1 MREIHLRGAVRV
13 FLAVFLLFISAVSTR
28 AEEPSDKYR
37 LKYLFSL
44 DAKTTGYK
52 LRGIIGMYV
61 DETARELYILDGG
74 NRRVVIT
81 DLEGTP
87 LYNFRIPQDKDIS
100 FASIVVDKLGRIM
113 IAGGKT
119 IALFDYRGDFKG
131 FIDLSSIPDNENML
145 IQSVDVDTRN
155 HIYIGSGG
163 SDARI
168 IELDENGRFISQIKA
183 DGKFMNVNSLNV
195 YNGYTFLDAGNFR
208 IIRLNESGEVA
219 VKFGVLSSLLGG
231 LSMPSGLA
239 VDKLNDRIIVV
250 DTNRMKVIL
259 FNRDGRAL
267 YEFGGPQMFRW
278 PRAIAV
284 DRQGHIYVGD
294 GSDNVRV
301 FEVVE

>member
-1 MREIHLRGAVRV
+1 MREIHLRGAVRAL
-13 FLAVFLLFISAVSTR
+13 LAVIFLFLSAASTK
-28 AEEPSDKYR
+28 AEEPSANYR
-37 LKYLFSL
+37 LKYLFSV

-81 DLEGTP
+81 DTEGTP

-100 FASIVVDKLGRIM
+100 FACIVVDKLGRIM
-113 IAGGKT
+113 IAGGKN

-131 FIDLSSIPDNENML
+131 FIDLSSIPDNETLL
-145 IQSVDVDTRN
+145 IQSMDVDSRN

-163 SDARI
+163 GDARI
-168 IELDENGRFISQIKA
+168 IELDENGKFISQIKA
-183 DGKFMNVNSLNV
+183 DGKFMNVNSLSV

-208 IIRLNESGEVA
+208 IIRLNESGEVV

-239 VDKLNDRIIVV
+239 VDRLNDRIVVV
-250 DTNRMKVIL
+250 DTNRMKAIL